1 MQYFY
6 LILFIFGL
14 LLILFIMYFISCKN
28 LSSSVELSLIVSL
41 FVVILGSG
49 ICFTFMY
56 KYAAEEACET
66 ISELNDKDR
75 KQIAE
80 DIIKHNKIVNL
91 LFLGL
96 AKVDTNKY
104 PDLFPDTEITSS
116 EAECKVLGKGRRS
129 VLPYFFALSCVLSL
143 ILFGG
148 IIMEGEPL

>member
-1 MQYFY
+1 MF
-6 LILFIFGL
+6 FFFTL
-14 LLILFIMYFISCKN
+14 LVMVV
-28 LSSSVELSLIVSL
+28 LS
-41 FVVILGSG
+41 
-49 ICFTFMY
+49 CFTKIPRSILIRLAVFIIVWGNFTGLCFMN
-56 KYAAEEACET
+56 KYSIEEKCKT
-66 ISELNDKDR
+66 VSELNDKDR

-104 PDLFPDTEITSS
+104 PDLFPGTEITSS

>member
-1 MQYFY
+1 MNNVFLFY
-6 LILFIFGL
+6 ATSYGC
-14 LLILFIMYFISCKN
+14 FISFYKN
-28 LSSSVELSLIVSL
+28 TAQYSHQTSCI
-41 FVVILGSG
+41 
-49 ICFTFMY
+49 Y
-56 KYAAEEACET
+56 KT
-66 ISELNDKDR
+66 VSELNDKDR

-129 VLPYFFALSCVLSL
+129 ILPYFFALFCVLSL
-143 ILFGG
+143 ILLGG
-148 IIMEGEPL
+148 IIMEGEPLLYYGIPILSNQL

>member
-1 MQYFY
+1 MIGCLVLVIMAVAF
-6 LILFIFGL
+6 LMFFAFIEDPYKRM
-14 LLILFIMYFISCKN
+14 FIGI
-28 LSSSVELSLIVSL
+28 
-41 FVVILGSG
+41 ILGL
-49 ICFTFMY
+49 FTWITGLCMHSFD
-56 KYAAEEACET
+56 KDSLEEKCKT
-66 ISELNDKDR
+66 VSELNDKDR

-129 VLPYFFALSCVLSL
+129 ILPYFFALSCVLSL

>member
-1 MQYFY
+1 MNKYS
-6 LILFIFGL
+6 IEEK
-14 LLILFIMYFISCKN
+14 CKT
-28 LSSSVELSLIVSL
+28 V
-41 FVVILGSG
+41 
-49 ICFTFMY
+49 
-56 KYAAEEACET
+56 
-66 ISELNDKDR
+66 SELNDKDR

-80 DIIKHNKIVNL
+80 DIIKHNKTVNL

>member
-1 MQYFY
+1 MF
-6 LILFIFGL
+6 FFFTL
-14 LLILFIMYFISCKN
+14 LVMVV
-28 LSSSVELSLIVSL
+28 LS
-41 FVVILGSG
+41 
-49 ICFTFMY
+49 CFTNKPRSILIRLAVFIIVWGNFTGLCFMN
-56 KYAAEEACET
+56 KYSIEEKCKT

-129 VLPYFFALSCVLSL
+129 ILPYFFALSCVLSL
-143 ILFGG
+143 ILLGG

>member
-1 MQYFY
+1 MFFFFTLLVMVVLSRFTKIPRSI
-6 LILFIFGL
+6 LIRLAVFIIVWGNFTGL
-14 LLILFIMYFISCKN
+14 CFMNKYSIEEKCKT
-28 LSSSVELSLIVSL
+28 V
-41 FVVILGSG
+41 
-49 ICFTFMY
+49 
-56 KYAAEEACET
+56 
-66 ISELNDKDR
+66 SELNDKDR

-129 VLPYFFALSCVLSL
+129 ILPYFFALFCVLSL
-143 ILFGG
+143 ILLGG

>member
-1 MQYFY
+1 MFFFFTLLVMVGLSRFTKITRSI
-6 LILFIFGL
+6 LIRLAVFIIVWGNFTSL
-14 LLILFIMYFISCKN
+14 CFMNKYSIEEKCKT
-28 LSSSVELSLIVSL
+28 V
-41 FVVILGSG
+41 
-49 ICFTFMY
+49 
-56 KYAAEEACET
+56 
-66 ISELNDKDR
+66 SELNDKDR

-91 LFLGL
+91 LFLEL

-129 VLPYFFALSCVLSL
+129 ILPYFFALSCVLSL
-143 ILFGG
+143 ILCGG

>member
-1 MQYFY
+1 MF
-6 LILFIFGL
+6 FFFTL
-14 LLILFIMYFISCKN
+14 LVMVV
-28 LSSSVELSLIVSL
+28 LS
-41 FVVILGSG
+41 
-49 ICFTFMY
+49 CFTKIPRSILIRLAVFIIVWGNFTGLCFMN
-56 KYAAEEACET
+56 KYSIEEKCKT
-66 ISELNDKDR
+66 VSELNDKDR

-116 EAECKVLGKGRRS
+116 EAECKVLGKGRLS

-143 ILFGG
+143 ILFGS

>member
-1 MQYFY
+1 MFFFFTLLVMVVLSRFTKIPRSI
-6 LILFIFGL
+6 LIRLAVFIIVWGNFTGL
-14 LLILFIMYFISCKN
+14 CFMNKDSLEEKCKT
-28 LSSSVELSLIVSL
+28 V
-41 FVVILGSG
+41 
-49 ICFTFMY
+49 
-56 KYAAEEACET
+56 
-66 ISELNDKDR
+66 SELNDKDR

-129 VLPYFFALSCVLSL
+129 ILPYFFALSCVLSL

>member
-1 MQYFY
+1 MFFFFTLLVMVVLSRFTKIPRSI
-6 LILFIFGL
+6 LIRLAVFIIVWGNFTGL
-14 LLILFIMYFISCKN
+14 CFMNKYSIEEKCKT
-28 LSSSVELSLIVSL
+28 V
-41 FVVILGSG
+41 
-49 ICFTFMY
+49 
-56 KYAAEEACET
+56 
-66 ISELNDKDR
+66 SELNDKDR

-80 DIIKHNKIVNL
+80 DIIKHNKTVNL

>member
-1 MQYFY
+1 MFFFFTLLVMVVLSRFTKIPCSI
-6 LILFIFGL
+6 LIRLAVFIIVWGNFTGL
-14 LLILFIMYFISCKN
+14 CFMNKYSIEEKCKT
-28 LSSSVELSLIVSL
+28 V
-41 FVVILGSG
+41 
-49 ICFTFMY
+49 
-56 KYAAEEACET
+56 
-66 ISELNDKDR
+66 SELNDKDR

-91 LFLGL
+91 SFLGL

-116 EAECKVLGKGRRS
+116 EAECKVLEKGRRS
-129 VLPYFFALSCVLSL
+129 ILPYFFALFCVLSL

>member
-1 MQYFY
+1 MNKYS
-6 LILFIFGL
+6 IEEK
-14 LLILFIMYFISCKN
+14 CK
-28 LSSSVELSLIVSL
+28 
-41 FVVILGSG
+41 
-49 ICFTFMY
+49 
-56 KYAAEEACET
+56 T

-129 VLPYFFALSCVLSL
+129 ILPYFFCSFLRTESNIAR
-143 ILFGG
+143 G

>member
-1 MQYFY
+1 MF
-6 LILFIFGL
+6 FFFTL
-14 LLILFIMYFISCKN
+14 LVMVV
-28 LSSSVELSLIVSL
+28 LS
-41 FVVILGSG
+41 
-49 ICFTFMY
+49 CFTKIPRSILIRLAVFIIVWGNFTGLCFMN
-56 KYAAEEACET
+56 KYSIEEKCKT
-66 ISELNDKDR
+66 VSELNDKDR

>member
-1 MQYFY
+1 MNKYS
-6 LILFIFGL
+6 IEEK
-14 LLILFIMYFISCKN
+14 CKT
-28 LSSSVELSLIVSL
+28 V
-41 FVVILGSG
+41 
-49 ICFTFMY
+49 
-56 KYAAEEACET
+56 
-66 ISELNDKDR
+66 SELNDKDR

-129 VLPYFFALSCVLSL
+129 ILPYFFALFCVLSL
-143 ILFGG
+143 ILLGG

>member
-1 MQYFY
+1 MVVLFRFTKIPRSI
-6 LILFIFGL
+6 LIRLAVFIIVWGNFTGL
-14 LLILFIMYFISCKN
+14 CFMNKYSIEEKCKT
-28 LSSSVELSLIVSL
+28 V
-41 FVVILGSG
+41 
-49 ICFTFMY
+49 
-56 KYAAEEACET
+56 
-66 ISELNDKDR
+66 SELNDKDR

-91 LFLGL
+91 SFLGL

-129 VLPYFFALSCVLSL
+129 ILPYFFALSCVLSL

>member
-1 MQYFY
+1 MLGYLVLVIMAVAFLMFFAFIEDPYKRMFIGIILALFTWITGFY
-6 LILFIFGL
+6 MHSSDKYSIEKK
-14 LLILFIMYFISCKN
+14 CKT
-28 LSSSVELSLIVSL
+28 V
-41 FVVILGSG
+41 
-49 ICFTFMY
+49 
-56 KYAAEEACET
+56 
-66 ISELNDKDR
+66 SELNDKDR

-104 PDLFPDTEITSS
+104 PNLFPDTEIASS
-116 EAECKVLGKGRRS
+116 EAKCEVLGKGRRS